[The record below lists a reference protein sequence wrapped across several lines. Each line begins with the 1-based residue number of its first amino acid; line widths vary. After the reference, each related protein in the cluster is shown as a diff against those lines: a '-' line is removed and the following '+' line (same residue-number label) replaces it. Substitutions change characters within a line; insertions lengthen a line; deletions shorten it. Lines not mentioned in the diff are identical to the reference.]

1 MSKKSKGVNPDLEA
15 AVSELLKAV
24 MSDDMASLTDKC
36 KVIDRAINIEKLKQ
50 KISDDE
56 WGSGFIALEDDEG
69 QNMIPLSFKGD
80 KYGCNYSHSPSI
92 KNHLRPLDNH
102 YGTYSFQRY
111 VRMDNVESHVGTG
124 DNSSY
129 IRSILLPY
137 SQHQRE
143 EQK

>member
-24 MSDDMASLTDKC
+24 MADDMASLTDKC

-69 QNMIPLSFKGD
+69 
-80 KYGCNYSHSPSI
+80 
-92 KNHLRPLDNH
+92 
-102 YGTYSFQRY
+102 
-111 VRMDNVESHVGTG
+111 
-124 DNSSY
+124 
-129 IRSILLPY
+129 
-137 SQHQRE
+137 
-143 EQK
+143 